1 MIRRQPMS
9 FLSLAARSD
18 LYHIE
23 DYTDDHFGPAQA
35 EKTMNAIEARLDE
48 LAHHPDLGHGRE
60 DLDPPGKS
68 FLYQTVLKRYMIV
81 YSKAPEGIR
90 VVRILDGAR
99 QVRDQLHENPGDVF
113 E

>member
-1 MIRRQPMS
+1 MIRRQPMIL
-9 FLSLAARSD
+9 LSLAARDD
-18 LYHIE
+18 LYHVE
-23 DYTDDHFGPAQA
+23 DYTADHFGSGQA
-35 EKTMNAIEARLDE
+35 EKTMNTIEARLDD

-81 YSKAPEGIR
+81 YLKATEGIH
-90 VVRILDGAR
+90 VVRILDGSR